1 MASTFPTAL
10 DTIPDSPTTQTLGGS
25 SPTHPEM
32 HDKLRDAIAAV
43 EARIGITGSVD
54 PASLTKQLA
63 DVSSAVSSHGVAADP
78 HTQYTTAAEVA
89 SLAPAETTTTTGAL
103 VDGATEKTTPVD
115 GDSFGLSDSAA
126 SGVLKKFSWASLKAA
141 VLSAVFG
148 AGYAK
153 TVCNV
158 TTPWLYCPSSTVVA
172 GGAGSAY
179 ITLGTALPA
188 AITVP
193 GKCYVPAVGSLS
205 AGWYDFSS
213 ATTTQINLVDAVT
226 TGGAFTATINTDVAG
241 PGYTMPGGSMGK
253 NGRVKRAICAWT
265 NNSAG
270 SKNPRVYWDASSV
283 WNLVITTTVTAS
295 LESATWNKDNVAA
308 QSTATSGTST
318 IYGVSSANA
327 VNTTAVDTETDVS
340 VFFAFRIAIATDYL
354 CLLAWNEQITYGA

>member
-1 MASTFPTAL
+1 
-10 DTIPDSPTTQTLGGS
+10 
-25 SPTHPEM
+25 M

-54 PASLTKQLA
+54 TASLTKQLA

-188 AITVP
+188 AITTP
-193 GKCYVPAVGSLS
+193 GKCYVPAVGSMS

-213 ATTTQINLVDAVT
+213 TTTTQVNLVNEVT
-226 TGGAFTATINTDVAG
+226 TGGAFSATTNIDVTG
-241 PGYTMPGGSMGK
+241 PSYTMASGSMGP
-253 NGRVKRAICAWT
+253 NGCVRRSVCAWL
-265 NNSAG
+265 NNTAG
-270 SKNPRVYWDASSV
+270 LKTPKVFWGASNV
-283 WNLVITTTVTAS
+283 WNAGLSASVTAFFESVTWNRNNPSSQATSMVITTASFGVT
-295 LESATWNKDNVAA
+295 
-308 QSTATSGTST
+308 T
-318 IYGVSSANA
+318 INGF
-327 VNTTAVDTETDVS
+327 NTNSVDTSSDVLVS
-340 VFFAFRIAIATDYL
+340 FTFRLATATDYL
-354 CLLAWNEQITYGA
+354 CLLRWNEQIAYGA